1 MKTLVNKTTILIMVL
16 TLVLSSC
23 GINLA
28 LFNCKAPT
36 TTTVHLE
43 SNNYKVIGRVSG
55 TSSMTYYF
63 GIGGMQNT
71 QIVEK
76 ATNEM
81 LSKANLNEGSRALVN
96 QVVDIHKGGVPF
108 FYSKI
113 TVTVSANVI
122 EFTR

>member
-1 MKTLVNKTTILIMVL
+1 MKTLFKSTLMLLGI
-16 TLVLSSC
+16 TLVLTSC

-28 LFNCKAPT
+28 LFNCKSPT
-36 TTTVHLE
+36 ITTVNLE

-55 TSSMTYYF
+55 TSTMTYYL
-63 GIGGMQNT
+63 GVGGMKNT
-71 QIVEK
+71 QIVEN
-76 ATNEM
+76 ATNDM
-81 LSKANLNEGSRALVN
+81 LAKANLNEGSRALVN
-96 QVVDIHKGGVPF
+96 QVVDIHKGGIPF